1 MFGAS
6 LGSLNLKDLKLK
18 SGAQAPA
25 YRGWEDLYRQKWTWD
40 KVAWGTH
47 CVDCYPGNCPYRVYV
62 RDGLVWREE
71 VAGTFPT
78 IEPGVPDMNPMGCQ
92 KGAAWSQLLYA
103 PERVLHPLKRAGE
116 RGEGKWK
123 RVSWDEALGDIAD
136 AMLDAIEELGPESI
150 IAEGTPAQGG
160 MMAGLFFNRIIGLLG
175 GVETDV
181 NAVINDFSPGIYLT
195 FGKFNP
201 ASSNDDWFHSELIL
215 FNMVN
220 PVYTMMPLYHFWA
233 EARYNGA
240 EVVLI
245 APDCSPSHV
254 HADYYFPVQPGT
266 DAALAL
272 AMCKVI
278 IDEKIYNAPF
288 MKEQTDLP
296 LLVRLDNRHF
306 LRASDVKAGGL
317 DDQFYFFDSKTQRV
331 VEAPR
336 GTLALGDVDPALEGS
351 YSATLRDGKAVEVVP
366 VFELMKERLVDYTPE
381 KAHRIC
387 GVHPDSIRLMAR
399 KMAVKK
405 TAILCGGTSF
415 KYYHADL
422 MVRAYLLAGA
432 LTGNWGKK
440 GTGPIEW
447 STGMFDGPYL
457 YFVKQEPGQEETKR
471 ILKQVDEVRKVVK
484 AQDPTLTDEM
494 VAIEMNIAMA
504 HTVGMVPPH
513 FFWYHCCG
521 YSENWNKPEWN
532 DPSMARPFDDYWK
545 EAADKEWWKGVD
557 RPGPNTPTRVYIECG
572 GNTLRRTRGGGT
584 QLLKSLWATSKMVVT
599 IDWRMQTTGM
609 WSDIFLPVAHHYEK
623 ATFHIPTPHLLNL
636 TFSDK
641 AAESPGDVKPEAAIV
656 FLLAQKVEERAKAR
670 GIEEYIDNQGNAR
683 RLDGL
688 YDALTLGGRLTE
700 PEDVCDEWV
709 RDSVLTGALPE
720 GTTLETLKE
729 KGYVRFVDWGIS
741 ALGLNQAG
749 PLKPDETHAAFRWH
763 VEDKLPYPTATRRAQ
778 FYIDHDWFLEAGEE
792 LPVHKDHPKV
802 GGDYPFQM
810 TSGHNRW
817 SIHSMNI
824 TNRIMQDTHRG
835 RPHLV
840 MNTDDAKARGIEDHE
855 EVRVFNDGGSFIT
868 PVKLSP
874 SVRPGQV
881 IAYNG
886 WEPLQ
891 YREWRCP
898 SDTEIGMIKWL
909 HMAGGYGHLRYWPIQ
924 WQPAPSDRAIHVDVK
939 KLD

>member
-1 MFGAS
+1 
-6 LGSLNLKDLKLK
+6 
-18 SGAQAPA
+18 
-25 YRGWEDLYRQKWTWD
+25 
-40 KVAWGTH
+40 
-47 CVDCYPGNCPYRVYV
+47 
-62 RDGLVWREE
+62 
-71 VAGTFPT
+71 
-78 IEPGVPDMNPMGCQ
+78 
-92 KGAAWSQLLYA
+92 
-103 PERVLHPLKRAGE
+103 
-116 RGEGKWK
+116 
-123 RVSWDEALGDIAD
+123 
-136 AMLDAIEELGPESI
+136 
-150 IAEGTPAQGG
+150 
-160 MMAGLFFNRIIGLLG
+160 
-175 GVETDV
+175 
-181 NAVINDFSPGIYLT
+181 
-195 FGKFNP
+195 
-201 ASSNDDWFHSELIL
+201 
-215 FNMVN
+215 
-220 PVYTMMPLYHFWA
+220 
-233 EARYNGA
+233 
-240 EVVLI
+240 
-245 APDCSPSHV
+245 
-254 HADYYFPVQPGT
+254 
-266 DAALAL
+266 
-272 AMCKVI
+272 
-278 IDEKIYNAPF
+278 
-288 MKEQTDLP
+288 
-296 LLVRLDNRHF
+296 
-306 LRASDVKAGGL
+306 
-317 DDQFYFFDSKTQRV
+317 
-331 VEAPR
+331 
-336 GTLALGDVDPALEGS
+336 
-351 YSATLRDGKAVEVVP
+351 
-366 VFELMKERLVDYTPE
+366 
-381 KAHRIC
+381 
-387 GVHPDSIRLMAR
+387 
-399 KMAVKK
+399 
-405 TAILCGGTSF
+405 
-415 KYYHADL
+415 
-422 MVRAYLLAGA
+422 
-432 LTGNWGKK
+432 
-440 GTGPIEW
+440 
-447 STGMFDGPYL
+447 
-457 YFVKQEPGQEETKR
+457 
-471 ILKQVDEVRKVVK
+471 
-484 AQDPTLTDEM
+484 
-494 VAIEMNIAMA
+494 
-504 HTVGMVPPH
+504 
-513 FFWYHCCG
+513 
-521 YSENWNKPEWN
+521 
-532 DPSMARPFDDYWK
+532 
-545 EAADKEWWKGVD
+545 
-557 RPGPNTPTRVYIECG
+557 
-572 GNTLRRTRGGGT
+572 
-584 QLLKSLWATSKMVVT
+584 MVVT

-623 ATFHIPTPHLLNL
+623 VTFHIPTPHLLNL

-641 AAESPGDVKPEAAIV
+641 AAESPGDVKPEAEIV
-656 FLLAQKVEERAKAR
+656 FLLAKKVEERAKAR

-688 YDALTLGGRLTE
+688 YNALTLGGRLTE

-741 ALGLNQAG
+741 ALGLNQAA

-909 HMAGGYGHLRYWPIQ
+909 HMAGGYGHLRYSPIQ